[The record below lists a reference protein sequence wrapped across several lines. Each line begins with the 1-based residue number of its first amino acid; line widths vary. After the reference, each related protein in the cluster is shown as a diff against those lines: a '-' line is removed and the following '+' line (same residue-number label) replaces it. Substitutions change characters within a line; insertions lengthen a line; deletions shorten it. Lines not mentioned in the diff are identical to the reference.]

1 MFKNISSK
9 NLLIIFAVLLAIAA
23 FFIYYDSSH
32 EIRTFKKDIVNI
44 DTSAVTS
51 ISIYPKVTDHKE
63 VRLYKQGNSWQIQI
77 DNNKSVPAEA
87 SKVKNLLNTLVGIK
101 ANSLAAQ
108 DESKWAEF
116 KVDSSGTRVKVFEGN
131 DNTLDIIIGKFSY
144 QQPRSMST
152 YVRIKGDKNVY
163 QVDGFLE
170 YSFNQKPNYFRN
182 NTIVNDDFSNWQEL
196 TYTYPDSSFQ
206 MVKDTSGFWTINNI
220 RTDSAKTVNFI
231 RTLSRVNGTEFI
243 DNPDP
248 SLLGKAKY
256 TLTIESIISGHP
268 AAITVSAYSDQLI
281 IHSSQNPDS
290 YFDGNPNS
298 LWQKIFAG
306 KSRFLKN
313 K

>member
-9 NLLIIFAVLLAIAA
+9 NLLIVFVILFAIAA

-32 EIRTFKKDIVNI
+32 EVRTFKKDIVDI

-51 ISIYPKVTDHKE
+51 ISIYPKVTNHKE
-63 VRLYKQGNSWQIQI
+63 VRLYKEGNYWQVQI
-77 DNNKSVPAEA
+77 DNNKSVPAEE
-87 SKVKNLLNTLVGIK
+87 SKVKNLLNALAGIK

-108 DESKWAEF
+108 NESKWSEF

-144 QQPRSMST
+144 QQRSMAS

-163 QVDGFLE
+163 EVNGFLE

-182 NTIVNDDFSNWQEL
+182 NTIVSDDFSNWKEL

-206 MVKDTSGFWTINNI
+206 MVKDTSGYWTINNT
-220 RTDSAKTVNFI
+220 RTDSAKTVNFL
-231 RTLSRVNGTEFI
+231 RTLSHVTGTDFI

-248 SLLGKAKY
+248 SLLGKANY
-256 TLTIESIISGHP
+256 TLTIESTITGKP
-268 AAITVSAYSDQLI
+268 AAITVSALSDQLL

-290 YFDGNPNS
+290 YFSGNSNS

-306 KSRFLKN
+306 KSHFLNGK
-313 K
+313 

>member
-9 NLLIIFAVLLAIAA
+9 KLLIVFVVLLAIAA

-51 ISIYPKVTDHKE
+51 ISIYPKVTNHKE
-63 VRLYKQGNSWQIQI
+63 VRLYKEGNYWQVRL
-77 DNNKSVPAEA
+77 DNNRSVPAEE
-87 SKVKNLLNTLVGIK
+87 SKVKSLINSLVGIK

-108 DESKWAEF
+108 DESKWSEF

-131 DNTLDIIIGKFSY
+131 DNTLDIILGKFSY
-144 QQPRSMST
+144 QQRSMAS
-152 YVRIKGDKNVY
+152 YVRIKGDENVY

-170 YSFNQKPNYFRN
+170 YSFNQKPNFFRN
-182 NTIVNDDFSNWQEL
+182 NKIVSDDFSNWNKL
-196 TYTYPDSSFQ
+196 IYIYPDSSFQ
-206 MVKDTSGFWTINNI
+206 IVKDTAGYWTINNVK
-220 RTDSAKTVNFI
+220 TDSAKTVTYL
-231 RTLSRVNGTEFI
+231 RTLSHVTGTDFI

-248 SLLGKAKY
+248 SLLGKANY
-256 TLTIESIISGHP
+256 TLTIESTIAGKP
-268 AAITVSAYSDQLI
+268 AAITVSALSDQLI

-290 YFDGNPNS
+290 YFNGNANS
-298 LWQKIFAG
+298 LWQKIFPG
-306 KSRFLKN
+306 KDRFLKS